1 MKHFRKQPVRARLQ
15 TAYHKGGRLRFWTD
29 FGAKKAPIVIN
40 GWLNLSAQT
49 ARHGIIRLPISW
61 TVPMKYFLFTV
72 IAVALTGCS
81 TPPSSQSKLPPP
93 VPINRYEIP
102 SDAVQ
107 LAQAM
112 VARHLK
118 DPDSAKFRDAFYA
131 STDPRGDG
139 RDKSKDTVCIEVNGK
154 NSYGAYNGFTW
165 ALIAMES
172 KTVLLSSDPD
182 AVANRFCSLAVPGPT
197 VSQQAEQ
204 NR

>member
-1 MKHFRKQPVRARLQ
+1 MSFNW
-15 TAYHKGGRLRFWTD
+15 HKPWSLDILKT
-29 FGAKKAPIVIN
+29 
-40 GWLNLSAQT
+40 
-49 ARHGIIRLPISW
+49 
-61 TVPMKYFLFTV
+61 
-72 IAVALTGCS
+72 LTR
-81 TPPSSQSKLPPP
+81 PSSEMRS
-93 VPINRYEIP
+93 I
-102 SDAVQ
+102 
-107 LAQAM
+107 
-112 VARHLK
+112 
-118 DPDSAKFRDAFYA
+118 A

>member
-1 MKHFRKQPVRARLQ
+1 MKHF
-15 TAYHKGGRLRFWTD
+15 
-29 FGAKKAPIVIN
+29 
-40 GWLNLSAQT
+40 
-49 ARHGIIRLPISW
+49 
-61 TVPMKYFLFTV
+61 LFPV

-81 TPPSSQSKLPPP
+81 TPPSSRSKLPQP

-102 SDAVQ
+102 SDVVQ

-112 VARHLK
+112 VARNLK

-139 RDKSKDTVCIEVNGK
+139 RDKAKDSICIEVNGK

-165 ALIAMES
+165 ALIALES
-172 KTVLLSSDPD
+172 KTVLLGGETA

-197 VSQQAEQ
+197 TSQQAETE
-204 NR
+204 